1 MAKETKKYPFEDQ
14 EESNWHPAE
23 IRRRDIQKLLE
34 NTKKLAET
42 YGSFL
47 EIKRGLIDCNIA
59 KSLTI
64 SIAILARER
73 VFFTTSA
80 RSFAASANAPISP
93 ALAI

>member
-1 MAKETKKYPFEDQ
+1 MKKETKKNPFVDQ

-47 EIKRGLIDCNIA
+47 QIKREGWEKMLKA
-59 KSLTI
+59 K
-64 SIAILARER
+64 ER
-73 VFFTTSA
+73 DLE
-80 RSFAASANAPISP
+80 RKIKEQNG
-93 ALAI
+93 